1 MTKKKIL
8 TRQARSVA
16 LDERIRQYMADNNI
30 SHYAEGLRQYSE
42 KFPDVV
48 KSWQQSPAADRKT
61 SIEVDQ

>member
-8 TRQARSVA
+8 TRQARAVA

-30 SHYAEGLRQYSE
+30 SDYAEGLRQYSE
-42 KFPDVV
+42 KYPDAVR
-48 KSWQQSPAADRKT
+48 SWQQSPAAGRET